1 MIETR
6 LGTLAPLWNGIKP
19 LAVVLVNMEAK
30 AEGLGTAGDLVK
42 AWIK

>member
-19 LAVVLVNMEAK
+19 LAVDIVSTEAK
-30 AEGLGTAGDLVK
+30 AENLGA
-42 AWIK
+42 AE